1 MQQPERRRESRIYCE
16 MNPSR
21 VYIREER
28 RNRDADGQGLLWA
41 NKEEEEEDISR
52 ASMQSRDQTVDQ
64 GVSETWSVTRRIPVF
79 SAYIAMDINNCWY
92 LQ

>member
-1 MQQPERRRESRIYCE
+1 

-41 NKEEEEEDISR
+41 NKEEEEEEEH
-52 ASMQSRDQTVDQ
+52 QS
-64 GVSETWSVTRRIPVF
+64 SEYAIKRSD
-79 SAYIAMDINNCWY
+79 S
-92 LQ
+92 

>member
-1 MQQPERRRESRIYCE
+1 

-41 NKEEEEEDISR
+41 NKEEDEEDISR
-52 ASMQSRDQTVDQ
+52 ASMQSRDQTLTKESPKR
-64 GVSETWSVTRRIPVF
+64 G
-79 SAYIAMDINNCWY
+79 
-92 LQ
+92 L